1 MMTNIATIH
10 VLLVEHEPK
19 LAHSMEKT
27 LMKCGYEVELVQD
40 PQRAIEHGVLIGI
53 KMIIVDVNVL
63 NDESFGL
70 LHTLRLNSPNIP
82 ILILSGH
89 DSAGKRIKAL
99 EEGADDFL
107 TKPFD
112 AHELCA
118 RVQAVL
124 WRVGISRNSLLQAGD
139 LTMDLV
145 RRIVKRGT
153 KTIRLT
159 RTEFSL
165 LELLLKNKNSVLSR
179 DSIREQ
185 VWGEKFKNGTN
196 IVDVYINYLRTSV
209 DREQPSKLIW
219 TVRGKGFVLKEE

>member
-1 MMTNIATIH
+1 MTTNNTTIR
-10 VLLVEHEPK
+10 VLLMESEAK
-19 LAHSMEKT
+19 LAHSVEKT
-27 LMKCGYEVELVQD
+27 LIKCGYDVELVRD
-40 PQRAIEHGVLIGI
+40 PQRAIEQSALIGF
-53 KMIIVDVNVL
+53 KLIIVDVKLL
-63 NDESFGL
+63 NEAGFEI
-70 LHTLRLNSPNIP
+70 LHALRSNSPTIP

-89 DSAGKRIKAL
+89 DTAGERMTAL

-118 RVQAVL
+118 RVHAVL
-124 WRVGISRNSLLQAGD
+124 WRAGISRNSLLQAGD
-139 LTMDLV
+139 LTMDLA

-179 DSIREQ
+179 EHIREQ

-196 IVDVYINYLRTSV
+196 IVDVYINYLRISV
-209 DREQPSKLIW
+209 DREYPSKLIR
-219 TVRGKGFVLKEE
+219 TVRGKGFVLKGD